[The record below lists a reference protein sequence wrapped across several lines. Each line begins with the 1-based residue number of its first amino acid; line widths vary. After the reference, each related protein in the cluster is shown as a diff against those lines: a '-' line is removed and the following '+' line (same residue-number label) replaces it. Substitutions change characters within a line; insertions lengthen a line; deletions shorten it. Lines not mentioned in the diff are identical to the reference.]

1 MKTYKELTQQIAEAT
16 KWKKGDGRPRGGSH
30 IENIKFWDLP
40 DASLKYIQKDAS
52 AAMKANPEGKKAGK
66 YADEVNDAA
75 TVLFWRKKNKI
86 VVESVEL
93 DEARNDTSKYTDDK
107 LKAVLKQLKG
117 LDQDAPSTKSM
128 LKKVK
133 KEIEKR
139 GLSEQLEESAVS
151 KLSPMAQFKLIN
163 DFLGIRQASGVKNFK
178 TDPERAEKIIKIK
191 KVSDKE
197 VEDALVKMKKEKW
210 FKEDTTDTL
219 GEAKKLKAS
228 DIVKMMKDP
237 EDWGSD
243 GKDKVYTKG
252 SNFVYIDSFHFTG
265 DKALKNLV
273 SEWSPKGSYYQY
285 FKDEYGCDL
294 KIVDSFI
301 EPKATGKH
309 KKLSKDGIV
318 GVEIKVQ

>member
-86 VVESVEL
+86 VVESVDLE
-93 DEARNDTSKYTDDK
+93 EARNDTSKYTDDK

-139 GLSEQLEESAVS
+139 GLSEQLEE
-151 KLSPMAQFKLIN
+151 
-163 DFLGIRQASGVKNFK
+163 
-178 TDPERAEKIIKIK
+178 
-191 KVSDKE
+191 
-197 VEDALVKMKKEKW
+197 
-210 FKEDTTDTL
+210 
-219 GEAKKLKAS
+219 AKKLKAS
-228 DIVKMMKDP
+228 DIVKIMKDP
-237 EDWGSD
+237 EDWGAD

-252 SNFVYIDSFHFTG
+252 SNFVYIDSFYFTG
-265 DKALKNLV
+265 DKALKELIK
-273 SEWSPKGSYYQY
+273 EWSPKGSYYQY
-285 FKDEYGCDL
+285 FKDEYGCNL

-301 EPKATGKH
+301 EAKATGKH
-309 KKLSKDGIV
+309 KKLSKDGII
-318 GVEIKVQ
+318 GVELKVE

>member
-1 MKTYKELTQQIAEAT
+1 MKTLKDFITEEAT

-128 LKKVK
+128 LKKVN

-228 DIVKMMKDP
+228 DIVKIMSDT
-237 EDWGSD
+237 EEWGSD
-243 GKDKVYTKG
+243 AKTRVYTKG
-252 SNFVYIDSFHFTG
+252 SNFVYIDSFYFNAK
-265 DKALKNLV
+265 KALDNLV
-273 SEWSPKGSYYQY
+273 TAWSKGGDYHKY
-285 FKDEYGCDL
+285 FADEYGCDL
-294 KIVDSFI
+294 KVVDSF
-301 EPKATGKH
+301 EEMKATGKH
-309 KKLSKDGIV
+309 KKLGKDGIV